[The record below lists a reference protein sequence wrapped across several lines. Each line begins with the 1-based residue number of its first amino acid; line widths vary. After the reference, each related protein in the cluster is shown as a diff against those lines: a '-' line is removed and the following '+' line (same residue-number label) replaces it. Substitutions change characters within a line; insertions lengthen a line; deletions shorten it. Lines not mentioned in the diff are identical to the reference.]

1 MGIYAGDRQARSVR
15 DAAIRRRAVQ
25 VLGMFAVQGL
35 ILFLAAGRLDWFWG
49 WLYVGLYLA
58 GIAVTGALMFRYS
71 PETIAERADTGG
83 VRGWDRVVGGLF
95 GLAYFI
101 GLLLVAGLDARYRW
115 TPELPLALHLL
126 GVAGFLLGLALFVW
140 AMLSNARFA
149 TVARLRRD
157 GEHAVCS
164 SGPYRFVRHPGYSGA
179 ILQSLATPLFF
190 GSLWAFV
197 PGLLSA
203 LLLIARTAL
212 EDRMLQAELAG
223 YPDYARRV
231 RYRLL
236 PPIW

>member
-1 MGIYAGDRQARSVR
+1 M
-15 DAAIRRRAVQ
+15 
-25 VLGMFAVQGL
+25 LAVQGL
-35 ILFLAAGRLDWFWG
+35 VLFLAAGRLDWLWG
-49 WLYVGLYLA
+49 WLYMGLYLA
-58 GIAVTGALMFRYS
+58 GIAVSAVLMFRTS
-71 PETIAERADTGG
+71 PETIAERADASG

-95 GLAYFI
+95 TFTYFF
-101 GLLLVAGLDARYRW
+101 GLLVVAGLDARYGW
-115 TPELPLALHLL
+115 TPRLPLALHLL
-126 GVAGFLLGLALFVW
+126 SAAAFLLGFALFVW

-149 TVARLRRD
+149 TVARLRTD

-164 SGPYRFVRHPGYSGA
+164 SGPYQFVRHPGYSGA
-179 ILQSLATPLFF
+179 ILQSLAAPLLL

-203 LLLIARTAL
+203 ILLIVRTLL
-212 EDRMLQAELAG
+212 EDRMLRVELAG